1 MEKSTHKLDEL
12 VKLDVSSH
20 PRLSEYD
27 RHVYPVVS
35 RRAKGLSLGVNLNPD
50 RKCNFNCVYCQVDRT
65 VPLPKMKLDPA
76 QIKEELEA
84 FLTELKANKG
94 LYQGHP
100 LKDICIAGDGEPTMI
115 KALPEVISNIIHIKN
130 KFGLTDCKIVLL
142 TNGTRTH
149 RDDLMAV
156 YPEFFNN
163 NGEIWFKLD
172 AWNQES
178 LTKINRSHVSFE
190 KILEHLKKVGKQFP
204 IVLQSCLFNWENQ
217 PLTDT
222 YYDDYLELI
231 QSLLDQKVQLKL
243 VQLYTLARKPA
254 ELEAK
259 PWPDSTMRSF
269 GKTLR
274 KNLPVEIEVYFEK
287 GKE

>member
-1 MEKSTHKLDEL
+1 MKKSNQKLDEI

-50 RKCNFNCVYCQVDRT
+50 RKCNFSCVYCQVDRT
-65 VPLPKMKLDPA
+65 VPLPKMKLDPS
-76 QIKEELEA
+76 QINDELEE
-84 FLTELKANKG
+84 FLTELKANDN

-100 LKDICIAGDGEPTMI
+100 LKDICIAGDGEPTI
-115 KALPEVISNIIHIKN
+115 VKALPEVIRNIIKIKN

-142 TNGTRTH
+142 TNGTRTN
-149 RDDLMAV
+149 REDLIEV
-156 YPEFFNN
+156 FPEFFKN

-178 LTKINRSHVSFE
+178 LKKINRSNVPFTS
-190 KILEHLKKVGKQFP
+190 ILDHLIEVGKQFP
-204 IVLQSCLFNWENQ
+204 IVLQSCLFNWEEQ
-217 PLTDT
+217 PITDS
-222 YYDDYLELI
+222 YYNSYLELI
-231 QSLLDQKVQLKL
+231 KSLLEKDVHLKL
-243 VQLYTLARKPA
+243 IQLYTLARKPA
-254 ELEAK
+254 ELEAR
-259 PWPDSTMRSF
+259 PWSDDVMRQL
-269 GKTLR
+269 GKKLR
-274 KNLPVEIEVYFEK
+274 ENLSVEIEVYFEK